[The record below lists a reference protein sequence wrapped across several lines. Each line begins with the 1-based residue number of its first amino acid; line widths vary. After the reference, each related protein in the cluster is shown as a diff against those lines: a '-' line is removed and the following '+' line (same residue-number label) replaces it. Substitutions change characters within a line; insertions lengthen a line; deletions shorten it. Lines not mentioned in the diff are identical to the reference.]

1 VDPSEASDDHGS
13 ATAVKEADQWP
24 ARIRPDTI
32 GPVLRYPHRRKP
44 AKSAQVSRSTSFA
57 ASSMRRQRT
66 KSGGMQRLLLPRLAR
81 PRVTPRV
88 SLIDTATVPVEADV
102 AERDTGRQRQIR
114 SACLYLGVVTVAKYL
129 VLFSLTGE
137 TIKRFLDKPSD
148 RAAVVRD
155 LAESVGG
162 SLESY
167 YWMFG
172 QYDGAA
178 VFVLPDSHT
187 MAALSLA
194 ATSSGAFTRFETHE
208 LIDANDLLAIADRA
222 KGIAYQPPGG

>member
-1 VDPSEASDDHGS
+1 
-13 ATAVKEADQWP
+13 
-24 ARIRPDTI
+24 
-32 GPVLRYPHRRKP
+32 
-44 AKSAQVSRSTSFA
+44 
-57 ASSMRRQRT
+57 
-66 KSGGMQRLLLPRLAR
+66 
-81 PRVTPRV
+81 
-88 SLIDTATVPVEADV
+88 
-102 AERDTGRQRQIR
+102 
-114 SACLYLGVVTVAKYL
+114 VAKYL

-137 TIKRFLDKPSD
+137 TIKRFLDRPSD

-172 QYDGAA
+172 QYDGSA

-208 LIDANDLLAIADRA
+208 LITPGATTEPACMNSRLARRFECTDLPRRARCAGGSGQGLQCSALVMLSLIPDGRGRARRHPNRGQWCGEAAEAYGRPGLSWGVSCSMSYRARSSPIASSSGPVVVA
-222 KGIAYQPPGG
+222 TSSASSLW